1 MTRPT
6 LDLPSPDWAFI
17 GKLNDAPAATMLE
30 ACIRDLD
37 GIEKQVFAVRGRAL
51 LMMEERQLWK
61 LLTDP
66 ATGTPWRSLDAWLAS
81 AAPHSRSD
89 CYAALRAVRE
99 LQDVPFETLTQMP
112 RCNVEQLRK
121 VSSGVRARPE
131 VQAAARELPEK
142 DFVEKLNR
150 EHGQH
155 LESRKLVLMP
165 PAGEAEELEQAIEM
179 AMLVEEC
186 STRTEAVRCLAIS
199 YIAANSL
206 AYEILKGARKA

>member
-17 GKLNDAPAATMLE
+17 GNLNDAPAATMLE

-66 ATGTPWRSLDAWLAS
+66 ATRAPWRSLDAWLAS

-155 LESRKLVLMP
+155 LEPRKPVVMAEAGVCEKRDEAVALAKAVYGVNSD
-165 PAGEAEELEQAIEM
+165 GEALEAIFAEF
-179 AMLVEEC
+179 
-186 STRTEAVRCLAIS
+186 
-199 YIAANSL
+199 IAAHQEVE
-206 AYEILKGARKA
+206 A

>member
-6 LDLPSPDWAFI
+6 LDLPSPDWGWIARVA
-17 GKLNDAPAATMLE
+17 DAPAAHTLHGW
-30 ACIRDLD
+30 ITRLD

-66 ATGTPWRSLDAWLAS
+66 ATKAPWRSLDAWLAS

-155 LESRKLVLMP
+155 LEPRKPVVMAEAGVCEKRDEAVALAKAVYGVNSD
-165 PAGEAEELEQAIEM
+165 GEALEAIFAEF
-179 AMLVEEC
+179 
-186 STRTEAVRCLAIS
+186 
-199 YIAANSL
+199 IAAHQEVE
-206 AYEILKGARKA
+206 A

>member
-17 GKLNDAPAATMLE
+17 GNLNDAPAATMLE

-66 ATGTPWRSLDAWLAS
+66 ATGIPWRSLDAWLAS

-99 LQDVPFETLTQMP
+99 LQDVPFETLTQIP
-112 RCNVEQLRK
+112 RCNVEHLSK
-121 VSSGVRARPE
+121 APAR
-131 VQAAARELPEK
+131 VRELPDVIEAAK
-142 DFVEKLNR
+142 GPEIPFVEKLNR
-150 EHGQH
+150 EHGLH
-155 LESRKLVLMP
+155 LECRRLVLMP
-165 PAGEAEELEQAIEM
+165 PAGESEELEQAIEM

-186 STRTEAVRCLAIS
+186 STRTEALRCLAIS

>member
-1 MTRPT
+1 

-66 ATGTPWRSLDAWLAS
+66 ATKAPWRSLDAWLAS

-155 LESRKLVLMP
+155 LEPRKLVLLP
-165 PAGEAEELEQAIEM
+165 PAGEVEELEQALEM
-179 AMLVEEC
+179 AMLVEGC
-186 STRTEAVRCLAIS
+186 STLTEALRCLAIS
-199 YIAANSL
+199 YIAENFL